1 MNIAKTLS
9 KEFIELAKKQNENEK
24 ELLQKNNVVG
34 VALGHKMTKDKNTGE
49 NAIQV
54 LVRHKM
60 DPDFLTEK
68 DMVPKTIRGTKT
80 DVIEVGEVYAGGPIA
95 PDIDTST
102 LLDMDLNGGRY
113 DSGLSN
119 YREEETPAE
128 PKEQLRVRR
137 RPRPSIFDVAAPQI
151 LRQRVRPVQGGF
163 SVGHH
168 AVTAGTIATACYDWN
183 SFPGMPQ
190 QYYILSNN
198 HVLANSNNAS
208 IGDPILQPGV
218 FDGGS
223 YPQDMIG
230 RLSRFI
236 PIQFMTPNSAPLNYV
251 DAAIAE
257 VPFHLADREIYWIG
271 YVKDLH
277 EAPGLN
283 EILQKTGRT
292 TNFTTGRVLSVNA
305 TIDVNYG
312 GGRIARFARQILTT
326 NMSAGGDSGSLVTD
340 LRERA
345 VGLLFAGSNT
355 VTVINNIY
363 YVQRLLGIRLHEFDE

>member
-1 MNIAKTLS
+1 MNISKTLS
-9 KEFIELAKKQNENEK
+9 KEFIELAKIQNETEN
-24 ELLQKNNVVG
+24 ELLEKQNVVG
-34 VALGHKMTKDKNTGE
+34 VALGSKVKNDKDTGE
-49 NAIQV
+49 NALQV

-60 DPDFLTEK
+60 DLDFLPK
-68 DMVPKTIRGTKT
+68 DEVVPKSMKGLKT

-95 PDIDTST
+95 PDIDTSS
-102 LLDMDLNGGRY
+102 LIDMDLNGGSY
-113 DSGLSN
+113 DSGPKN
-119 YREEETPAE
+119 FKEEETITE
-128 PKEQLRVRR
+128 PREHLRARR
-137 RPRPSIFDVAAPQI
+137 RPVMFDVAAPQI
-151 LRQRVRPVQGGF
+151 LRQRVRPVKGGF

-218 FDGGS
+218 FDGGN

-236 PIQFMTPNSAPLNYV
+236 PIQFKTPTTAPLNYV

-271 YVKDLH
+271 YVKDLY

-283 EILQKTGRT
+283 EVLQKTGRT
-292 TNFTTGRVLSVNA
+292 TNFTTGRVISVNA

-312 GGRIARFARQILTT
+312 AGRVARFSRQILTT
-326 NMSAGGDSGSLVTD
+326 NMSAGGDSGSMVTD
-340 LRERA
+340 LKERA
-345 VGLLFAGSNT
+345 VGLLFAGSNM

-363 YVQRLLGIRLHEFDE
+363 YVQRLLGIRLHEI

>member
-1 MNIAKTLS
+1 MNISKTLS
-9 KEFIELAKKQNENEK
+9 KEFIELAKIQNENEK

-34 VALGHKMTKDKNTGE
+34 VALGSKMTKDKNTGE
-49 NAIQV
+49 KALQV

-60 DPDFLTEK
+60 DPDFLAKE
-68 DMVPKTIRGTKT
+68 DMVPKTVKGMKT
-80 DVIEVGEVYAGGPIA
+80 DVVEVGEVYAGGPIA
-95 PDIDTST
+95 PDIDTSY
-102 LLDMDLNGGRY
+102 LLDMDLDGGKF
-113 DSGLSN
+113 DSSSPRK
-119 YREEETPAE
+119 YAEEETFVE
-128 PKEQLRVRR
+128 PKEPMRPRR
-137 RPRPSIFDVAAPQI
+137 RPAIFDVATPQI
-151 LRQRVRPVQGGF
+151 LRQRLRPVKGGF

-236 PIQFMTPNSAPLNYV
+236 PIQFMTTTTAPLNYV

-271 YVKDLH
+271 YVKDLY
-277 EAPGLN
+277 EAPGLD

-292 TNFTTGRVLSVNA
+292 TNFTTGRVISVNA

-355 VTVINNIY
+355 VTVLNNIY

>member
-1 MNIAKTLS
+1 MNISKTLS
-9 KEFIELAKKQNENEK
+9 KEFIELAKVQNENEK

-34 VALGHKMTKDKNTGE
+34 VALGNKITNNKNTGDK
-49 NAIQV
+49 AIQV

-60 DPDFLTEK
+60 DPDFLAKE
-68 DMVPKTIRGTKT
+68 DLVPKTVKGMKT

-95 PDIDTST
+95 PDIDTSY
-102 LLDMDLNGGRY
+102 LLDMDLNGGKF
-113 DSGLSN
+113 DSGPHKYS
-119 YREEETPAE
+119 EEETYAE
-128 PKEQLRVRR
+128 PKEQIKARR
-137 RPRPSIFDVAAPQI
+137 RPSMFDLATPQM
-151 LRQRVRPVQGGF
+151 LRQRIRPVQGGF

-208 IGDPILQPGV
+208 IGDPILQPGT

-223 YPQDMIG
+223 YPQDMVG

-236 PIQFMTPNSAPLNYV
+236 PIQFKTATTAPLNYV

-277 EAPGLN
+277 EAPGLD

-292 TNFTTGRVLSVNA
+292 TNFTTGRVISVNA

-312 GGRIARFARQILTT
+312 AGRIARFARQILTT

-345 VGLLFAGSNT
+345 VGLLFAGSNS

>member
-1 MNIAKTLS
+1 MNISKTLS
-9 KEFIELAKKQNENEK
+9 KEFIELAKVQNENEK

-34 VALGHKMTKDKNTGE
+34 VALGSKITNNKNTGD
-49 NAIQV
+49 NALQV

-60 DPDFLTEK
+60 DPDFLAKE
-68 DMVPKTIRGTKT
+68 DLVPKTVKGMKT

-95 PDIDTST
+95 PDIDTSY
-102 LLDMDLNGGRY
+102 LLDMDLNGGKF
-113 DSGLSN
+113 DSGPHKYS
-119 YREEETPAE
+119 EEETYAE
-128 PKEQLRVRR
+128 HQEQIKTRR
-137 RPRPSIFDVAAPQI
+137 RPSMFDLATPQM
-151 LRQRVRPVQGGF
+151 LRQRIRPVKGGF

-208 IGDPILQPGV
+208 IGDPILQPGT

-223 YPQDMIG
+223 YPQDMVG

-236 PIQFMTPNSAPLNYV
+236 PIQFKTSTSAPLNYV

-277 EAPGLN
+277 EAPGLD

-292 TNFTTGRVLSVNA
+292 TNFTTGRVISVNA

-345 VGLLFAGSNT
+345 VGLLFAGSNS

>member
-1 MNIAKTLS
+1 MNISKTLS
-9 KEFIELAKKQNENEK
+9 KEFIELAKVQNENEK

-34 VALGHKMTKDKNTGE
+34 VALGSKITNNKNTGDK
-49 NAIQV
+49 ALQV

-60 DPDFLTEK
+60 DPDFLAKE
-68 DMVPKTIRGTKT
+68 DLVPKTVKGMKT

-95 PDIDTST
+95 PDIDTSY
-102 LLDMDLNGGRY
+102 LLDMDLNGGKF
-113 DSGLSN
+113 DGGLHKYSD
-119 YREEETPAE
+119 EETYTE
-128 PKEQLRVRR
+128 PKEQIKARR
-137 RPRPSIFDVAAPQI
+137 RPSMFDLATPQM
-151 LRQRVRPVQGGF
+151 LRQRIRPVQGGF

-208 IGDPILQPGV
+208 IGDPILQPGI

-223 YPQDMIG
+223 FPQDMVG

-236 PIQFMTPNSAPLNYV
+236 PIQFKTATTAPLNYV

-271 YVKDLH
+271 YVKDLY
-277 EAPGLN
+277 EAPGLD

-292 TNFTTGRVLSVNA
+292 TNFTTGRVISVNA

>member
-1 MNIAKTLS
+1 MNISKTLS
-9 KEFIELAKKQNENEK
+9 KDFIELAKIQNENEK

-34 VALGHKMTKDKNTGE
+34 VALGNKITNNKNTGDK
-49 NAIQV
+49 ALQV

-60 DPDFLTEK
+60 DPDFLAKE
-68 DMVPKTIRGTKT
+68 DLVPKTVKGMKT

-95 PDIDTST
+95 PDIDTSY
-102 LLDMDLNGGRY
+102 LLDMDLDGGKF
-113 DSGLSN
+113 DSSLHKYS
-119 YREEETPAE
+119 EEETYAE
-128 PKEQLRVRR
+128 PKEQIKARR
-137 RPRPSIFDVAAPQI
+137 RPMMFELATPQM
-151 LRQRVRPVQGGF
+151 LRQRIRPVQGGF

-223 YPQDMIG
+223 YPQDMVG

-236 PIQFMTPNSAPLNYV
+236 PIQFRTASGSPLNYV

-257 VPFHLADREIYWIG
+257 VPFHIADREIYWIG

-277 EAPGLN
+277 EAPALD

-292 TNFTTGRVLSVNA
+292 TNFTTGRVISVNA

>member
-1 MNIAKTLS
+1 M
-9 KEFIELAKKQNENEK
+9 
-24 ELLQKNNVVG
+24 
-34 VALGHKMTKDKNTGE
+34 
-49 NAIQV
+49 

-60 DPDFLTEK
+60 DPDFLAKE
-68 DMVPKTIRGTKT
+68 DLVPKTVKGIKT

-95 PDIDTST
+95 PDIDTSY
-102 LLDMDLNGGRY
+102 LLDLDLDGGKF
-113 DSGLSN
+113 DSGMHKFT
-119 YREEETPAE
+119 EEETYAE
-128 PKEQLRVRR
+128 PKEQIKARR
-137 RPRPSIFDVAAPQI
+137 RPRMFDLATPQM
-151 LRQRVRPVQGGF
+151 LRQRIRPVQGGF

-168 AVTAGTIATACYDWN
+168 TVTAGTIATACYNWN

-223 YPQDMIG
+223 YPQDMVG

-236 PIQFMTPNSAPLNYV
+236 PIQFKTATSAPLNYV

-257 VPFHLADREIYWIG
+257 VPFHMADREIYWIG
-271 YVKDLH
+271 YVKDLY
-277 EAPGLN
+277 EAPGLD

-292 TNFTTGRVLSVNA
+292 TNFTTGRVISVNA

-312 GGRIARFARQILTT
+312 GGRIARFARQILTS

-345 VGLLFAGSNT
+345 VGLLFAGSNV

>member
-1 MNIAKTLS
+1 MNISKTLS
-9 KEFIELAKKQNENEK
+9 KEFIELAKIQNENEK

-34 VALGHKMTKDKNTGE
+34 VALGNKVTNNKNTGDK
-49 NAIQV
+49 ALQV

-60 DPDFLTEK
+60 DPDFLAKE
-68 DMVPKTIRGTKT
+68 DMVPKTVKGMKT

-95 PDIDTST
+95 PDIDTSY
-102 LLDMDLNGGRY
+102 LLDMDLNGGKFDGGPHKY
-113 DSGLSN
+113 P
-119 YREEETPAE
+119 EEETYTE
-128 PKEQLRVRR
+128 PREQFKTRR
-137 RPRPSIFDVAAPQI
+137 RTGILEVATPQM
-151 LRQRVRPVQGGF
+151 LRQRIRPVQGGF

-208 IGDPILQPGV
+208 IGDPILQPGT

-223 YPQDMIG
+223 YPQDMVG

-236 PIQFMTPNSAPLNYV
+236 PIQFMTSTSAPLNYV

-257 VPFHLADREIYWIG
+257 VPFHLADREVYSIG
-271 YVKDLH
+271 YVKDLY
-277 EAPGLN
+277 EAPGLD

-292 TNFTTGRVLSVNA
+292 TNFTTGRVISVNA